1 MRILPQSLHCNTRT
15 FTTVCNPI
23 WSSDPLWGCVGIS
36 FPLPGE
42 HFNRLTS
49 IYASNNVSHGQYCC
63 SRIHTSEP
71 LTYFFLLAPDSF
83 LGSGV
88 ALKCPE
94 HCIAKSNLIS
104 SYQIITRIKGSQ
116 SLLLLS
122 GLNLSHTDKQ
132 QCKLAQDASFN
143 KPASTNYL
151 GPLAADAIPSNH
163 SKFFKHTMFSDKRYA
178 PLLARFKHQIFRTYP
193 MFDVR
198 STTATFPQFLIT

>member
-94 HCIAKSNLIS
+94 HCIAKSNH
-104 SYQIITRIKGSQ
+104 Y
-116 SLLLLS
+116 
-122 GLNLSHTDKQ
+122 SH
-132 QCKLAQDASFN
+132 LFL
-143 KPASTNYL
+143 PNY
-151 GPLAADAIPSNH
+151 H
-163 SKFFKHTMFSDKRYA
+163 EDKRFTVTSS
-178 PLLARFKHQIFRTYP
+178 PFGPKFVSHGQ
-193 MFDVR
+193 
-198 STTATFPQFLIT
+198 TTM